1 MFEKIK
7 DIDFSLLVP
16 DYIDLFEV
24 FNETP
29 QIPFNSDLAEIAKI
43 DLKKVQDMGIS
54 EKREKTYINTKTK
67 QQIVRRQEEEEEAD
81 PDWIEFDPEKETT
94 KFFGHVMKDE
104 DKLREQVMVQKE
116 KKQAREEDRK
126 KKAIEQAK
134 KAALTTEQR
143 DLIDS
148 SKKQAASTFN
158 ELD

>member
-67 QQIVRRQEEEEEAD
+67 Q
-81 PDWIEFDPEKETT
+81 
-94 KFFGHVMKDE
+94 
-104 DKLREQVMVQKE
+104 
-116 KKQAREEDRK
+116 
-126 KKAIEQAK
+126 
-134 KAALTTEQR
+134 
-143 DLIDS
+143 
-148 SKKQAASTFN
+148 
-158 ELD
+158 